1 VFKNAFNITGLY
13 LRIKT
18 NQNEKNE
25 RMMNKQKLQ
34 MVDPSKEAEVDFA
47 IEVKGFYLWLR
58 YKHILKD
65 INLAFHASKI
75 SCIIETSGS
84 GKSKLIRSINR
95 INDEN
100 GEFTTEGGTLMENK
114 SVFSKEV
121 DVAKLRTEIGVVFP
135 KKTVFS

>member
-1 VFKNAFNITGLY
+1 
-13 LRIKT
+13 
-18 NQNEKNE
+18 
-25 RMMNKQKLQ
+25 MMNKQKLQ

-84 GKSKLIRSINR
+84 GKSTLIRSINR